1 MITRQIFKDRE
12 GTEYKLVKANR
23 VNWLVERVSD
33 GKKLKGNAAIFTFSH
48 TIQEEAETYDPLLRI
63 GAIVR
68 LNADCPIVLDH
79 RNSHTEGDYFIVIGF
94 GLVPNEWKI
103 IEAGGNPRN
112 SYWKSIHSRHLT
124 VKK

>member
-1 MITRQIFKDRE
+1 MNRQIFKDRH
-12 GTEYKLVKANR
+12 GTEYKLIKPNR
-23 VNWLVERVSD
+23 VNWIVERVSD
-33 GKKLKGNAAIFTFSH
+33 GRRMKGNASIFTFSH
-48 TIQEEAETYDPLLRI
+48 NIEEEAETFDPLLRV

-79 RNSHTEGDYFIVIGF
+79 RNSHTEGDYFIVLGF
-94 GLVPNEWKI
+94 GDAPNEFKI

-112 SYWKSIHSRHLT
+112 LFYKSVHARHLT